1 MPETGIEPVRY
12 CYRRILSPVRL
23 PVPPLGLSVLKLCFY
38 SNENYY
44 TTGIFY
50 CQDILKVLIILTF
63 LNTIEFLSSKEYNSV
78 LYSMQSCILHLFS
91 LDFEYL
97 YAFGCMLSIWKIIFS
112 QFQFFRDFKPP

>member
-1 MPETGIEPVRY
+1 
-12 CYRRILSPVRL
+12 
-23 PVPPLGLSVLKLCFY
+23 LKLCFY